1 MSKKILILL
10 LSVLFIITACSPSPT
25 PIDEPG
31 LVTLTVMTHDSFAVS
46 EEVVKAFEIEYGAK
60 LVFLKS
66 GDTGAALNRA
76 ILTRNDPEADIFYG
90 VDNTF
95 LSRAVQEGIFEA
107 YTSTLL
113 AEIPEEFTRGLAGVV
128 TPIDFGDVCINYDRA
143 WFTANDLAV
152 PGSLE
157 DLTKPAYGGEAGE
170 GLLVVE
176 NPATSSPGLAFLL
189 ATIAEYGEDGYLDY
203 WRALKDNGL
212 VIVNDWETA
221 YYTNFSA
228 SSGQGL
234 QPMVVSY
241 ASSPAAEV
249 IYASEPLTEAPT
261 ASIIAANT
269 CFRQVEYAGILKGT
283 QQLELSKR
291 FIDFM
296 LSPRFQ
302 EDMPLQ
308 MFVYPVNPQA
318 VLPEEF
324 ERYAM
329 IAEEPATLDP
339 VLIANNRDKWIR
351 EWSEVILK

>member
-1 MSKKILILL
+1 MSKHILVIL
-10 LSVLFIITACSPSPT
+10 LSVLFVITACAPSPT
-25 PIDEPG
+25 PTAEPG
-31 LVTLTVMTHDSFAVS
+31 PVTLTIMTHDSFAVS
-46 EEVVKAFEIEYGAK
+46 EEVVKAFEDENGVT

-76 ILTRNDPEADIFYG
+76 ILTKNDPEADVFYG

-95 LSRAVQEGIFEA
+95 LSRAVQEGIFEPYSPA
-107 YTSTLL
+107 ALD
-113 AEIPEEFTRGLAGVV
+113 EIPVEFTRGLAGVV

-143 WFTANDLAV
+143 WFAASGLAV
-152 PGSLE
+152 PSSLE
-157 DLTKPAYGGEAGE
+157 DLTNPIYGGEAGE
-170 GLLVVE
+170 GMLVVE

-203 WRALKDNGL
+203 WKALKDNG
-212 VIVNDWETA
+212 VVVVNDWETA

-261 ASIIAANT
+261 ASITGPNA

-283 QQLELSKR
+283 EQLELAQR

-302 EDMPLQ
+302 EDMPMQ

-324 ERYAM
+324 MRYAM

-351 EWSEVILK
+351 EWTEVMLK